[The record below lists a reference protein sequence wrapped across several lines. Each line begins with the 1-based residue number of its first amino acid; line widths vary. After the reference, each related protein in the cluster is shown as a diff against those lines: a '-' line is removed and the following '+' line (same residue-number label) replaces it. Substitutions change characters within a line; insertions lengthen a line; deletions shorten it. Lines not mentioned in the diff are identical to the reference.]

1 MGRPASREKLDQI
14 RGAASESLRMLA
26 RMSDEEKVAW
36 RLERKKQKAAAARQR
51 YHAKREKL
59 QKEKEETFSF
69 VFDASVET

>member
-1 MGRPASREKLDQI
+1 
-14 RGAASESLRMLA
+14 MLA